1 MIFKNKNLVFLFLVI
16 CFWSLFFSTSKSLAQ
31 TKPILFNHL
40 DVTNGLSSNSVLS
53 INQDSTGY
61 IWLGT
66 KYGLNRFDGRI
77 FKVFKKDPKNKTSI
91 SSNGFIRKLVLD
103 NNNNMW
109 VASSGLDLYHS
120 EDNSFESVIPQGE
133 DVLKVLQDVK
143 GNLWI
148 GSITQ
153 LKFKAANTKKIIPI
167 SIAKSGIEISE
178 LFEDNEHHIW
188 VGTSAGLFELFFA
201 HKKIVI
207 KRHFSS
213 LFKSGASADQITSI
227 VQDESLKY
235 WIGTKSN
242 GIYLFD
248 KKTSELSHFIKNS
261 NNKNSLV
268 NNNVRK
274 IIRHKNGSLWI
285 GTQDGLSILNPYTHL
300 FINYQ
305 HDSAN
310 PHSLSQNSIHEIFQD
325 KNGSVW
331 IGTFFGGANVVYSVN
346 TPFTIYQNYTEKN
359 SISSNVISAIR
370 EDNKNNLWIGT
381 EAGGLNY
388 FNRSTQQFSSYK
400 NSITNKNSLSSN
412 LVKAIAIDKD
422 QNLWIG
428 TALGGLNFFNTK
440 TSNFTVFKRNA
451 KSSNSI
457 ASDNVN
463 CLLLNKQNKLFIG
476 TEIGL
481 NIYDIAQQKF
491 SFYATSANKVFLEK
505 QITALFED
513 KKGAIWIG
521 TPIGIYAYQG
531 SKLLYRKFKDSSDKP
546 FNYNVNCFQEDSQGN
561 IWVGTY
567 HNGLALL
574 NLKKNSYKIFNIA
587 DGLPSDNILAITE
600 DNETNLW
607 ISTDNG
613 LVKYNRSLNSFRSF
627 NILDGLPDN
636 QFNINSFLNDSQGKI
651 FFGTYNGLV
660 SFNPNNIEKNTVAPN
675 VVLSNLK
682 LFNIPVE
689 INDETGILKHDV
701 NFSNTLTFDHS
712 QNIFTIEFSALNFIK
727 SNKNKYAYILDGFEK
742 NWNYVDIPSATYTNL
757 PAGEYQ
763 FLIKSSNNDGVWN
776 THIKKI
782 NIKILPP
789 VWETWWAYIIYFITA
804 FVIAYYIIQFF
815 KARAKLKQELYY
827 EQLEAEHQQ
836 KEYQMKLDFFT
847 NVSHEIRTP
856 LTLIL
861 GPIEKLEQ
869 LTTENTQA
877 NKYALS
883 IKNNT
888 ERLYR
893 LVNELLDFRK
903 ADSGNLRLHFFEE
916 DIVSSLKEIFEYF
929 QTLAE
934 SKNITYTFKS
944 SDPQILVYFDK
955 DQIEKVFFNL
965 LSNAFKFTPDQGTIS
980 LEIALSKRKVKIM
993 VTDNGKGIA
1002 INNIDDIFNNFYQA
1016 DQSMGTGIG
1025 LALSKS
1031 LIELHKGKI
1040 KVTSTPATEDKTG
1053 KTIFTV
1059 GLRLG
1064 KNHLN
1069 EIDITTTSNIEN
1081 SIDQEVYDYTSGNFI
1096 ENPVVS
1102 DKNKEAHILIVED
1115 NDEVRDFIRQSL
1127 ENQYHV
1133 HVSENGLEGWKN
1145 ATQHLP
1151 DLIIS
1156 DVMMPVMDGLELCKK
1171 LKTDVRTSH
1180 IPVIMLT
1187 AKSAPIHQIHGL
1199 QHGADAY
1206 ITKPFSDQILQLN
1219 IRNLLSLKIA
1229 LQKKYSE
1236 QLSLSKLPA
1245 IISTESSHDE
1255 KFLHKLHQIIED
1267 NIANSN
1273 LDLAFITSEIG
1284 MSKSVLYKKF
1294 SALTNLSLNEFIKT
1308 QRLKHAVEFFQN
1320 GETSISSVAI
1330 QVGFNDAKYF
1340 SREFKKIYGI
1350 TPNEYIKNKGQE
1362 LS

>member
-1 MIFKNKNLVFLFLVI
+1 MIFKNYNRVLLFLAI
-16 CFWSLFFSTSKSLAQ
+16 CFWSLFFSTSKTFAQ

-40 DVTNGLSSNSVLS
+40 DVTSGLSSNSVLS
-53 INQDSTGY
+53 INQDVTGY
-61 IWLGT
+61 IWIGT
-66 KYGLNRFDGRI
+66 KYGLDRFDGRS
-77 FKVFKKDPKNKTSI
+77 FKVFKKDPQNKNSI
-91 SSNGFIRKLVLD
+91 SSNGFIRDLMVAH
-103 NNNNMW
+103 NNNMW

-120 EDNSFESVIPQGE
+120 EDNSFESFIPQGE
-133 DVLKVLQDVK
+133 DIFKLLHDRN

-148 GSITQ
+148 GTLSQ
-153 LKFKAANTKKIIPI
+153 LKFIAANSKKIIPI
-167 SIAKSGIEISE
+167 QIAKGSVQVSE
-178 LFEDNEHHIW
+178 LFEDNQHHVW
-188 VGTSAGLFELFFA
+188 VGSTAGLFELYFA
-201 HKKIVI
+201 NKKLVI
-207 KRHFSS
+207 KKHFASQ
-213 LFKSGASADQITSI
+213 FKSGSIADQVTSM
-227 VQDESLKY
+227 VQDKSLNY

-242 GIYLFD
+242 GIFLFD
-248 KKTSELSHFIKNS
+248 KKTSQLSHFIKNS
-261 NNKNSLV
+261 NDATSLV

-274 IIRHKNGSLWI
+274 ILIHNDGTLWI
-285 GTQDGLSILNPYTHL
+285 GTQDGLSILNPNTHR
-300 FINYQ
+300 FSNYQ
-305 HDSAN
+305 HDSKN

-331 IGTFFGGANVVYSVN
+331 IGTFFGGVNVVYSVN
-346 TPFTIYQNYTEKN
+346 TPFTIYQNNTDQN
-359 SISSNVISAIR
+359 SISSNVISAIV
-370 EDNKNNLWIGT
+370 EDNKHNLWIST

-388 FNRSTQQFSSYK
+388 FNRNTQQFSIYK

-412 LVKAIAIDKD
+412 LVKDIAIDKD

-428 TALGGLNFFNTK
+428 TSLGGLNFFDTK
-440 TSNFTVFKRNA
+440 TSNFTVYKM
-451 KSSNSI
+451 KSGSNTIS
-457 ASDNVN
+457 SDNVN
-463 CLLLNKQNKLFIG
+463 CLLLSKQNKLFIG

-481 NIYDIAQQKF
+481 NIYDIAQKKF
-491 SFYATSANKVFLEK
+491 SSYATTANKVFLEK
-505 QITALFED
+505 QVTALFED
-513 KKGAIWIG
+513 KKGTIWVG
-521 TPIGIYAYQG
+521 TPIGIHVFED
-531 SKLLYRKFKDSSDKP
+531 SKLQFKSFKDSLNRP
-546 FNYNVNCFQEDSQGN
+546 FKYNTNCFQQDSQGN

-567 HNGLALL
+567 HSGLALL
-574 NLKKNSYKIFNIA
+574 NLKNNSYKIFDLS

-600 DNETNLW
+600 DEETNLW

-613 LVKYNRSLNSFRSF
+613 LVKYNRRLKIFRSF

-636 QFNINSFLNDSQGKI
+636 QFNTNSYLNDSQGSL

-660 SFNPNNIEKNTVAPN
+660 SFMPQTIEKNTMAPD

-682 LFNIPVE
+682 LFNIPVR
-689 INDETGILKHDV
+689 INDETGLLKQDLNV
-701 NFSNTLTFDHS
+701 ANTLTFGYK

-727 SNKNKYAYILDGFEK
+727 SNKNKYAYTLEGFEE
-742 NWNYVDIPSATYTNL
+742 NWNYVDNPTATYTNL
-757 PAGEYQ
+757 PAGNYQ
-763 FLIKSSNNDGVWN
+763 FLVKSCNNDGIWN
-776 THIKKI
+776 NTIKKI
-782 NIKILPP
+782 NIVILPP
-789 VWETWWAYIIYFITA
+789 FWETWWAYLLYFIIA
-804 FVIAYYIIQFF
+804 FVIIYNIIIFF
-815 KARAKLKQELYY
+815 KARAKLKQELYF
-827 EQLEAEHQQ
+827 EHLEAELQQ
-836 KEYQMKLDFFT
+836 KNYQMKLDFFT

-903 ADSGNLRLHFFEE
+903 ADSGNLRLHLFEE

-934 SKNITYTFKS
+934 SKNIKYTFS
-944 SDPQILVYFDK
+944 SNSSPILVYFDR
-955 DQIEKVFFNL
+955 DQMEKVFFNL
-965 LSNAFKFTPDQGTIS
+965 LSNAFKFTPNEGSISLTIS
-980 LEIALSKRKVKIM
+980 LTKRKVKIT

-1002 INNIDDIFNNFYQA
+1002 IDNIDDIFNNFYQA

-1040 KVTSTPATEDKTG
+1040 KVTSIPATANKSGNT
-1053 KTIFTV
+1053 TFTV
-1059 GLRLG
+1059 HLKLG
-1064 KNHLN
+1064 KVHLN
-1069 EIDITTTSNIEN
+1069 EIDISPKLELEN
-1081 SIDQEVYDYTSGNFI
+1081 SVYEDIYDFNSENLIDA
-1096 ENPVVS
+1096 PVAE
-1102 DKNKEAHILIVED
+1102 DKNKQAHILIVED
-1115 NDEVRDFIRQSL
+1115 NDEVRDFIKQSL
-1127 ENQYHV
+1127 ENEYHV
-1133 HVSENGLEGWKN
+1133 HESENGLEGWKK
-1145 ATQHLP
+1145 AIQILP

-1156 DVMMPVMDGLELCKK
+1156 DVMMPIMDGLELCKK

-1219 IRNLLSLKIA
+1219 IRNLLSLKSA

-1236 QLSLSKLPA
+1236 QLLTLPA
-1245 IISTESSHDE
+1245 IVTTEESSQDE
-1255 KFLHKLHQIIED
+1255 KFLFKLQQIIEN
-1267 NIANSN
+1267 NISNLN

-1308 QRLKHAVEFFQN
+1308 QRLKHAVEFFQK
-1320 GETSISSVAI
+1320 GETSISSVALE
-1330 QVGFNDAKYF
+1330 VGFNDAKYF

-1350 TPNEYIKNKGQE
+1350 TPNDYIKNKGQE
-1362 LS
+1362 STES